1 MTYELTIKINIF
13 DRLKKRKI
21 MKYFAVLIILVF
33 FAAGCNKQPK
43 VVSMDNGIRY
53 VIDSVGNGKTAK
65 MGDLVSIH
73 FDGWY
78 LTDKDKNNLFTDW
91 SKDSSKKVQSLG
103 SSRKYHPLD
112 IKLAPNQFIKGS
124 ELGMVGMKVGERRT
138 IIIPDSLAYGK
149 KGLGPVPPNSDIK
162 VVVDLLGIKVPV
174 KRWDVDTSK
183 TLVTPSGLKYIPVK
197 EGTGIK
203 ADSGKI
209 VKVDYS
215 GYFLDGKKFD
225 SSVDRGQPFTFVLG
239 TKSVIPGWEEGI
251 SLMKEGGKAELIIP
265 PDLAYGK
272 NGRGIIPPNSTLV
285 FDVELLEV
293 K

>member
-13 DRLKKRKI
+13 GALKKRKF
-21 MKYFAVLIILVF
+21 MKYFAVFIF
-33 FAAGCNKQPK
+33 FLFVITGCNKQPK
-43 VVSMDNGIRY
+43 VVSLDNGIRY
-53 VIDSVGNGKTAK
+53 SIDSVGNGKEAK
-65 MGDLVSIH
+65 MGDYISIH

-78 LTDKDKNNLFTDW
+78 LTDKDKNDLFADW

-103 SSRKYHPLD
+103 SSRKFHPLD
-112 IKLAPNQFIKGS
+112 IKLAPNGFIKGS
-124 ELGMVGMKVGERRT
+124 ELGMVGMKIGEKRT

-162 VVVDLLGIKVPV
+162 VVVDLLNIKVPV
-174 KRWDVDTSK
+174 KRWDVDTTK
-183 TLVTPSGLKYIPVK
+183 ELITPTGLKYIPVQ
-197 EGTGIK
+197 EGTGAK

-209 VKVDYS
+209 VKVNYS

-225 SSVDRGQPFTFVLG
+225 SSVDRGQPFTFMLG

-251 SLMKEGGKAELIIP
+251 ALMKEGGKAELIIP

-272 NGRGIIPPNSTLV
+272 AGRGLIPPNSTLI